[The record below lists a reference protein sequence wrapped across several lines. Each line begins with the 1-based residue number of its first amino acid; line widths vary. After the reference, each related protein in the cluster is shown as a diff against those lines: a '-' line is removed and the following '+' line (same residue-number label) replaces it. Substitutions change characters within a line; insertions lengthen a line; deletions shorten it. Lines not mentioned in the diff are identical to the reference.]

1 MRFLLPALALILVT
15 GGSSVAQLTYGSE
28 VTGNLMIPTSSFS
41 DAFKT
46 GYGGTL
52 GMFFDMQD
60 NMRVTL
66 SGGYLSSCVKES
78 GVQSMYEQAGG
89 TGTISPTGSAKTIP
103 LLLGLQLI
111 TPGPMRVYGALE
123 AGIYVYTVNVSAT
136 ITDNTGSA
144 NVQLAD
150 ETRTEFGVNVGFGA
164 LFPLR
169 DDVSATA
176 GVKYHFVQ
184 TSDFRSTAG
193 GSSGLTLSTNQFL
206 SFALGLNWAF
216 PSGS

>member
-1 MRFLLPALALILVT
+1 MKTCFSILALLIAT
-15 GGSSVAQLTYGSE
+15 STTTRAQLTYGSE

-60 NMRVTL
+60 NLRVTL
-66 SGGYLSSCVKES
+66 SGGYLSSGVKES

-89 TGTISPTGSAKTIP
+89 TGTISPTGSVKTIP

-111 TPGPMRVYGALE
+111 TPGPMRIYGALE
-123 AGIYVYTVNVSAT
+123 AGIYIYRVDVSAT
-136 ITDNTGSA
+136 ITDNTGSS
-144 NVQLAD
+144 NVRLAD
-150 ETRTEFGVNVGFGA
+150 ETRTEFGVNAGFGA
-164 LFPLR
+164 LFPLK
-169 DDVSATA
+169 DDLSATA

-184 TSDFRSTAG
+184 TSDFR
-193 GSSGLTLSTNQFL
+193 
-206 SFALGLNWAF
+206 
-216 PSGS
+216 